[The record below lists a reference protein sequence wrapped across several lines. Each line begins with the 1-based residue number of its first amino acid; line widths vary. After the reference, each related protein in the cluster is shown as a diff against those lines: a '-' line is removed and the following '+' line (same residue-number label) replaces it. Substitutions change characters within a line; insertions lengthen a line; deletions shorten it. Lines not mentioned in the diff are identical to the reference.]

1 MWRSPISIVLKII
14 TVLLLLYTFI
24 YGMLVSVP
32 KLPILNETIRNLFYH
47 VPMWWTMMILFAVSM
62 VNSVQY
68 LLKGKIK
75 YDIKAAEY
83 VNTGLAFGVAGMITG
98 MLWAKYTW
106 GAYWSSDPVQM
117 GSAITLLMF
126 LAYNVLRGSID
137 DMEKKGRIAAVYCI
151 ISFFIMIPLIWV
163 IPRVADSLHPGKGG
177 NPGFSTYDLDNAM
190 RLVFYPA
197 VISWLLLGLW
207 IADLKYRLSKINNQ
221 ILMNDA
227 ES

>member
-1 MWRSPISIVLKII
+1 MWRSPISIVFKIL
-14 TVLLLLYTFI
+14 TVFLLLYSFI

-62 VNSVQY
+62 VNSIQY
-68 LLKGKIK
+68 LLKGNTK
-75 YDIKAAEY
+75 YDLKAAEY

-106 GAYWSSDPVQM
+106 GAYWSSDPIQM

-126 LAYNVLRGSID
+126 LAYVVLRGSID
-137 DMEKKGRIAAVYCI
+137 DMEKKGRISAVYCI

-163 IPRVADSLHPGKGG
+163 IPRVVDSLHPGKGG

-197 VISWLLLGLW
+197 VIGWLLLGLW
-207 IADLKYRLSKINNQ
+207 IADLKYRLRKINEQ

-227 ES
+227 DS

>member
-1 MWRSPISIVLKII
+1 
-14 TVLLLLYTFI
+14 
-24 YGMLVSVP
+24 
-32 KLPILNETIRNLFYH
+32 
-47 VPMWWTMMILFAVSM
+47 MILFAVSM
-62 VNSVQY
+62 VNSIQY
-68 LLKGKIK
+68 LLKGNTK
-75 YDIKAAEY
+75 YDLKAAEY

-106 GAYWSSDPVQM
+106 GAYWSSDPIQM

-126 LAYNVLRGSID
+126 LAYVVLRGSID
-137 DMEKKGRIAAVYCI
+137 DMEKKGRISAVYCI

-163 IPRVADSLHPGKGG
+163 IPRVVDSLHPGKGG

-197 VISWLLLGLW
+197 VIGWLLLGLW
-207 IADLKYRLSKINNQ
+207 IADLKYRLRKINEQ

-227 ES
+227 DS